1 MHLKSPTIPFRIVA
15 CTFSDNLSQN
25 SCIHFLDERDL
36 LTTELSDFNDLCF
49 ETCILEGTSYVTDRI
64 LRRMANGRQST
75 ISTISLTLI
84 NAFSVSFAG
93 LQCDDLILIW

>member
-1 MHLKSPTIPFRIVA
+1 MAQVVETNA
-15 CTFSDNLSQN
+15 Y
-25 SCIHFLDERDL
+25 IHFLDERDL

-49 ETCILEGTSYVTDRI
+49 QTCILEGTSYVTDRI
-64 LRRMANGRQST
+64 LHRMVNGRLQS